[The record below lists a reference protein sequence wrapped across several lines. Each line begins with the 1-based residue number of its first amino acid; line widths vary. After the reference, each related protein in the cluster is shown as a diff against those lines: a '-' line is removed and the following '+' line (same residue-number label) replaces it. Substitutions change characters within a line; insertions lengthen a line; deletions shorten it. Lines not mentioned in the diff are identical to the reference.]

1 MHLPGAYQVTTGQ
14 TPVSQGIQGTDM
26 KNNLVLL
33 GIVVALVA
41 PFTASANDDA
51 AYCRALVAKYESL
64 VADSR
69 GGRSRNQGGAD
80 TSVALEQCKSG
91 NPAGIPVIEQKL
103 RDSKIT
109 LPPRN

>member
-1 MHLPGAYQVTTGQ
+1 
-14 TPVSQGIQGTDM
+14 M
-26 KNNLVLL
+26 KNQFLLL
-33 GIVVALVA
+33 GIAAALAVPA
-41 PFTASANDDA
+41 TASAADDV
-51 AYCRALVAKYESL
+51 AYCRALVAKYELL

-103 RDSKIT
+103 RDSKIE

>member
-1 MHLPGAYQVTTGQ
+1 
-14 TPVSQGIQGTDM
+14 M
-26 KNNLVLL
+26 KNKPMLL
-33 GIVVALVA
+33 GLALA
-41 PFTASANDDA
+41 LSIPLAASAADDA
-51 AYCRALVAKYESL
+51 AYCKALVAKYELL

-103 RDSKIT
+103 RDSKIE

>member
-1 MHLPGAYQVTTGQ
+1 M
-14 TPVSQGIQGTDM
+14 
-26 KNNLVLL
+26 LL
-33 GIVVALVA
+33 GFAGVLAEPLA
-41 PFTASANDDA
+41 ASASDDV
-51 AYCRALVAKYESL
+51 AYCRALVAKYELL

>member
-1 MHLPGAYQVTTGQ
+1 MTVFRARGARRVYGRA
-14 TPVSQGIQGTDM
+14 M
-26 KNNLVLL
+26 KNKVMLL
-33 GIVVALVA
+33 GFALA
-41 PFTASANDDA
+41 LALPATPSAADDA
-51 AYCRALVAKYESL
+51 AYCRALVAKYELL

-69 GGRSRNQGGAD
+69 GGRSRNQGGVD

-103 RDSKIT
+103 RDSKIE